1 MKPARRRIEHEPAYV
16 LHSYPWKE
24 TSLVVEAFTRAHG
37 RVALVARGARRP
49 RSALRGV
56 LMAFQPLRLSWS
68 GAGEVHSLTGAEW
81 VGGQAALAGA
91 ALMSGFYLNELLMRL
106 LPREDPHDAL
116 FDAYAGCVARLSAP
130 EARGSSPVQSVILRG
145 FERRFLAELGY
156 ALLLQHD
163 ADDGAPIDPERSYVY
178 LPERGPVP
186 ADAAA
191 GELRVRGR
199 TLLDMAADDYSRGE
213 TREEARVLMR
223 ALIALRLGPQPLHTR
238 NVMMELQGL

>member
-1 MKPARRRIEHEPAYV
+1 MKPARRRIEQEPAFL

-24 TSLVVEAFTRAHG
+24 TSLVIEAFSRAHG

-68 GAGEVHSLTGAEW
+68 GGGEVHSLVGAEW
-81 VGGQAALAGA
+81 VGGQPALAGT
-91 ALMSGFYLNELLMRL
+91 ALMSGFYLNELILRL
-106 LPREDPHDAL
+106 LPRDDPHEAL
-116 FDAYAGCVARLSAP
+116 FDAYAACLARLATP
-130 EARGSSPVQSVILRG
+130 EASAANAVQSALLRG

-156 ALLLQHD
+156 AVLLERD
-163 ADDGAPIDPERSYVY
+163 AGSGEPIDPGADYVY

-186 ADAAA
+186 AGSAPGD
-191 GELRVRGR
+191 LRVRGR
-199 TLLDMAADDYSRGE
+199 TLLDMAADDYTRGE
-213 TREEARVLMR
+213 TRDEARVLMR

-238 NVMMELQGL
+238 NVMMELQEL